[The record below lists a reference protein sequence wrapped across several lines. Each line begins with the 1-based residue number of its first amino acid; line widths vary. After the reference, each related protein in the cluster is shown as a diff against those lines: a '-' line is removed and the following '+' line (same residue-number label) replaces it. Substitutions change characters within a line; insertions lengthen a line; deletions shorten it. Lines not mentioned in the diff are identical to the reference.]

1 MHNNNYSQLK
11 FCFKKAYK
19 LNNNILTELLNQL
32 KFRYRYHFNV
42 KKNHEIIN
50 ESNVDILNKQP
61 HLVTFDIN
69 SHPFLLFLTTIKS
82 RKYCLFIENKGNL
95 NLKIYSVKF
104 RFSNELYNGTI
115 FEGELTLN
123 DRQCWIYFINNIYC
137 MNGNILKCMPLS
149 KRLETI
155 SDIIKKKYKY
165 DEYMNVCHV
174 QIKSYFLYH
183 HLEMLKE
190 LKKIKNSKILFI
202 PENDDDKSYIFYLNN
217 HNNNNHNHNH
227 RNNTYVRKNVSTSKN
242 IDSKESIFQIVETDL
257 TEVYKLW
264 TYNERKRIYK
274 GIACISGLHISKFVK
289 KLFEQVNNKNDIYV
303 YCKYSDHFKSWIP
316 VKEFIP
322 K

>member
-19 LNNNILTELLNQL
+19 LHNNILTELLNQL
-32 KFRYRYHFNV
+32 KFKYRYHFNV
-42 KKNHEIIN
+42 KKNYETLN

-69 SHPFLLFLTTIKS
+69 SHPFLLFLTTVKN

-123 DRQCWIYFINNIYC
+123 NKQCWIYFINNIYC
-137 MNGNILKCMPLS
+137 MNGNVLNCMPLS
-149 KRLETI
+149 KRLSTI

-165 DEYMNVCHV
+165 DEYMNVCHI

-190 LKKIKNSKILFI
+190 LKEIKNKKILFI
-202 PENDDDKSYIFYLNN
+202 PENDDEKSYVFHLNN
-217 HNNNNHNHNH
+217 NY
-227 RNNTYVRKNVSTSKN
+227 RNNTYVMNNVKKNVSTAIST
-242 IDSKESIFQIVETDL
+242 DTKESIFQIVETDL

-264 TYNERKRIYK
+264 TYNECQKRYK
-274 GIACISGLHISKFVK
+274 GIACISGLHVSKFVRN
-289 KLFEQVNNKNDIYV
+289 LFEQVTNNKNVYV
-303 YCKYSDHFKSWIP
+303 YCKYSDQFKSWIP
-316 VKEFIP
+316 VKEFIT